1 MPAADAYVTDGV
13 DGALGVLEDM
23 TGLKRTVFDD
33 VSELQ
38 ADFQKLMESETID
51 LDEYLP
57 LCGAEMARSHAL
69 GK

>member
-51 LDEYLP
+51 LDEYPAFMRERWLVP
-57 LCGAEMARSHAL
+57 MRL